1 MSEKKAKEKAVKEPK
16 AAKEPKKAKEP
27 KVAKEK
33 AAKDTIKKPKRSI
46 HARGIVAL
54 KERYGW
60 ICVSPWI
67 VGLVLFFAIP
77 IFQSI
82 YYTFCDVKLVV
93 GNMETTWV
101 GFKNINYIFEK
112 DATFTDDLASGV
124 TTFAYSFPIIL
135 VLSMIIALVLNQK
148 FRGRVFF
155 RAIYFLPVIIASGAI
170 LGVIIKDQ
178 SVTGTAADESVTANM
193 FSVKEL
199 VEWTGLPTEVGEYF
213 QDAVTKIMNLIWNC
227 GVQIIL
233 FIAGMQ
239 SIPEL
244 YYEVSKV
251 EGATAWEE
259 FWFITFPSLSRVIT
273 LVTVFT
279 MVELMTSRTDKVIA
293 KAYNA
298 MSSQQFGRSS
308 AMMWVYFAIIGAILG
323 LILFLFNRFCAKK
336 WE

>member
-1 MSEKKAKEKAVKEPK
+1 MSNAAV
-16 AAKEPKKAKEP
+16 
-27 KVAKEK
+27 
-33 AAKDTIKKPKRSI
+33 KKPKKSI
-46 HARGIVAL
+46 HSRGIVAL

-60 ICVSPWI
+60 ICVSPWV
-67 VGLVLFFAIP
+67 VGLVIFFVIP

-93 GNMETTWV
+93 GDMETTWV
-101 GFKNINYIFEK
+101 GLKNIKYIFNE
-112 DATFTDDLASGV
+112 DVLYSDNLATGV

-135 VLSMIIALVLNQK
+135 VLSLIIALVLNQK

-178 SVTGTAADESVTANM
+178 SVTGTAADESITANM
-193 FSVKEL
+193 FSVREL
-199 VEWTGLPTEVGEYF
+199 VEWTGLPENIGGYF
-213 QDAVTKIMNLIWNC
+213 QDAITKIMNLLWNC

-244 YYEVSKV
+244 YYEVSRV

-279 MVELMTSRTDKVIA
+279 MVELMTSRNDKVIA
-293 KAYNA
+293 QAYNA
-298 MSSQQFGRSS
+298 ISSQQFGRSS
-308 AMMWVYFAIIGAILG
+308 AMLWVYFAFIGAILG
-323 LILFLFNRFCAKK
+323 TILFLFNKFCAKK